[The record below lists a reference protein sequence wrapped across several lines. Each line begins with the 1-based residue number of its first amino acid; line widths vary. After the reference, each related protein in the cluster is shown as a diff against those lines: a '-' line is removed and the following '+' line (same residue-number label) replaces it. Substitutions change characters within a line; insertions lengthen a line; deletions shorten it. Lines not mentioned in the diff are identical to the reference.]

1 MSKRLVIIGAGM
13 ATSYLLQELEDLGT
27 NLDITVI
34 GEEREF
40 CYNRVLLSSLLAE
53 EATED
58 QLQMLST
65 DRAPIARFL
74 TDTRATA
81 IDTRQ
86 SLVHCDKGPD
96 LAYDHLVLAT
106 GSSVARP
113 QGIDCDLEGVMAFR
127 NLADAR
133 QLQSVELRG
142 QRAIV
147 VGGGLL
153 GLEAAHGL
161 NRLGYETTVL
171 HRNAWLMNRQLDQPG
186 AEQLLR
192 DLQASGIQFEMSAS
206 ISRLNSSEGRITSVT
221 LDSDKQLDCDVLLL
235 ASGITPNKSLA
246 QHAGLDTDRGVLVTP
261 NLRSSR
267 PGIYALGE
275 CSQIGQ
281 QCFGLVAPIRRQAQV
296 LACELMEKPGP
307 GFAIEDWPTQLK
319 ISDID
324 IYRAG
329 DLDADAEQ
337 LVLNDAA
344 NGIYRR
350 LVIREDRLIGA
361 VLVGDKRGGTW
372 YSELIQ
378 SRRNIAGMR
387 PGLMFGPDVA
397 QALLPAVA
405 A

>member
-13 ATSYLLQELEDLGT
+13 ATAYLLQELEHLGT
-27 NLDITVI
+27 SLDITVI

-58 QLQMLST
+58 QLQMLPN

-81 IDTRQ
+81 IDT
-86 SLVHCDKGPD
+86 SKNLVHCDKGPA
-96 LAYDHLVLAT
+96 LSYDHLVLAT
-106 GSSVARP
+106 GSSVVRP
-113 QGIDCDLEGVMAFR
+113 AGINCDLEGVMAFR
-127 NLADAR
+127 NLADTR
-133 QLQSVELRG
+133 KLQSAELRG

-161 NRLGYETTVL
+161 NRLGYDTTVL

-186 AEQLLR
+186 AEQLHR
-192 DLQASGIQFEMSAS
+192 DLIASGIQFEMPAS
-206 ISRLNSSEGRITSVT
+206 ISRINSSQDRIAGVT
-221 LDSDKQLDCDVLLL
+221 LDSDKQLDCDILLF
-235 ASGITPNKSLA
+235 ATGIAPNKSLA
-246 QHAGLDTDRGVLVTP
+246 EHAGLVTDRGILVTP
-261 NLRSSR
+261 ELRSSH
-267 PGIYALGE
+267 PDIYALGE
-275 CSQIGQ
+275 CSQIGE
-281 QCFGLVAPIRRQAQV
+281 QCFGLVAPIRQQAQI
-296 LACELMEKPGP
+296 LARELMEKPGP
-307 GFAIEDWPTQLK
+307 GFKLEDWPTQLK
-319 ISDID
+319 ISGID

-329 DLDADAEQ
+329 DLDSGAEQ

-344 NGIYRR
+344 NGVYRR
-350 LVIREDRLIGA
+350 LVIRDDRLIGA

-372 YSELIQ
+372 YSELIHSQ
-378 SRRNIAGMR
+378 RNIAGIR